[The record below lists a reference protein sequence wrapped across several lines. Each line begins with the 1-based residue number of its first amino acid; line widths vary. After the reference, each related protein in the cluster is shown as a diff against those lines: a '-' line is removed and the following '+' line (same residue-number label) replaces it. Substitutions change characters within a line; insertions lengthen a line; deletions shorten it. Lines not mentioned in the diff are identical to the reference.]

1 MVAPDHVSRR
11 ALVTTGLVIAAVV
24 LAGYYMLEPESGVYP
39 RCLFRQVTGLECPG
53 CGSQRAI
60 HALLHGRVAEA
71 WSYNALLLMEIPLIG
86 LLVAAQ
92 PLRHRYPRLHR
103 VLNSRTVIL
112 TVLAS
117 IIAWTIFRNFI

>member
-11 ALVTTGLVIAAVV
+11 ALVTVGLVAAAVL
-24 LAGYYMLEPESGVYP
+24 LAGYYLLGPESGVYP

-71 WSYNALLLMEIPLIG
+71 WSYNALLLVEIPLIG
-86 LLVAAQ
+86 LLLAAQ
-92 PLRHRYPRLHR
+92 PLRSRYPRLHR
-103 VLNSRTVIL
+103 VLNSLTVIL
-112 TVLAS
+112 IVLAT
-117 IIAWTIFRNFI
+117 IIAWTIFRNL

>member
-11 ALVTTGLVIAAVV
+11 ALVTAGLVAAAML
-24 LAGYYMLEPESGVYP
+24 LAGYYLLGPESGVYP

-71 WSYNALLLMEIPLIG
+71 WSYNALLLVEIPLIG
-86 LLVAAQ
+86 LLLAAQ

-103 VLNSRTVIL
+103 VLNSRTLIL
-112 TVLAS
+112 IVLAS
-117 IIAWTIFRNFI
+117 IIAWTVIRNL